1 MEEKEEPDFDGP
13 PRAPH
18 SCHAYQLMEHAEAML
33 KEGDRLQA
41 SEKAYGAYRHQLK
54 ALNEERGWNYRG
66 RDGLFRLKN
75 HVADLA
81 QKELGISD
89 DRIQKLIFAS
99 ENLHYNFY
107 KDTRPLDE
115 IQNGIKFTKELI
127 DILRQLG
134 GNGNG
139 TPSGHGNG
147 APSGSENDGEGGSS
161 QPPQS
166 SGHGSGTPS
175 GSENDGEGGSSQPP
189 PPSARRNGAASV
201 GKSHLTPQMSPHMRQ
216 AKKLRKKFSERIGEE
231 SSIPLVGPGDFAFM
245 SQAEFDALQDF

>member
-1 MEEKEEPDFDGP
+1 MAKNEENEAPDFDNP
-13 PRAPH
+13 PIDSH
-18 SCHAYQLMEHAEAML
+18 DNYVDQLMEHAEAML

-41 SEKAYGAYRHQLK
+41 SERAYGAYRHQLK
-54 ALNEERGWNYRG
+54 ALNEERGWNYGG
-66 RDGLFRLKN
+66 RDGFVRLKK

-81 QKELGISD
+81 QKELGIEEKQMRLLMIAPED
-89 DRIQKLIFAS
+89 
-99 ENLHYNFY
+99 LHTNFY
-107 KDTRPLDE
+107 NDTRPLDE
-115 IQNGIKFTKELI
+115 IQDGIEFTKELI

-139 TPSGHGNG
+139 TPSGNGNG

-166 SGHGSGTPS
+166 SGHGSGAPS

-201 GKSHLTPQMSPHMRQ
+201 GKSHRTAQIPPHIRQ
-216 AKKLRKKFSERIGEE
+216 AKKLRKNSVNGSGKNPPYL
-231 SSIPLVGPGDFAFM
+231 SSVRTTSL
-245 SQAEFDALQDF
+245 